1 MDLNHGPPTRM
12 NWPRILAQMP
22 NSYGLPPSR
31 CRTRQTCPC
40 CSQASDTA
48 WDTSCRLNDMN
59 EVIETLKN
67 IAPVASVVI
76 ALMAFTVS
84 LLTYRRAWRWR
95 AEAEPTFVH
104 VQGDRLLC
112 PDFSKA
118 GINPVIVGW
127 LTNCGDG
134 RAFNVKA
141 IGIDCEAEIWDCR
154 QIGETVL
161 GKQTEWVMTNTG
173 RITELTNENMRFWV
187 TITPPRNPR
196 RDYEPD
202 LTKIGLGVHWVSSPT
217 RLRRCRYRHLPFWGI
232 EPWKCGPFGYLK
244 RRYRD
249 IRGHR
254 KFHALDS
261 KRASE
266 QKKLLS

>member
-1 MDLNHGPPTRM
+1 MDVDLTRFELLR
-12 NWPRILAQMP
+12 NAIDA
-22 NSYGLPPSR
+22 
-31 CRTRQTCPC
+31 
-40 CSQASDTA
+40 
-48 WDTSCRLNDMN
+48 
-59 EVIETLKN
+59 LKAN
-67 IAPVASVVI
+67 APVASVVI
-76 ALMAFTVS
+76 AVLACLVS
-84 LLTYRRAWRWR
+84 LATYRRAWRWR
-95 AEAEPTFVH
+95 SEAEPAFVQ
-104 VQGDRLLC
+104 VQGDMFLFPEFKR
-112 PDFSKA
+112 A
-118 GINPVIVGW
+118 GVDPVFIGW
-127 LTNCGDG
+127 LANCGDG

-141 IGIDCEAEIWDCR
+141 IGINCDAEVWDCR